1 MSAVRDTDFLP
12 STLRAESERG
22 NSFAYILTLMV
33 FVFVGFFIYW
43 ASIATLEEVTRG
55 EATVIPSQR
64 VQVIQNLE
72 GGILAEML
80 VREGDIVDKGEVLL
94 RIENT
99 AAQAQFK
106 ENQGRIYSLAAST
119 ARLQAE
125 AEGKPLEFPQDLVE
139 AAPGVVASERET
151 HELRVQE
158 LEQSVAGLESEKVQR
173 SQEIQELQSR
183 RDQLADTLRI
193 TQRELNLM
201 RPLAPRVVSEREILQ
216 LERQVADIEGELRT
230 VQLSIPRAEA
240 ALEQANHRLEE
251 VRFTFKREAS
261 ERLSQLRAE
270 LNALREIN
278 AAGEDKVQRT
288 TIPSPVRGKV
298 QQIYFNTIGGVIP
311 PGEDILEIV
320 PLDDTLLVEA
330 QIKPADI
337 AFIRPGQD
345 AKVKITAYDFSIY
358 GSLDAKV
365 ENVSPD
371 TDTDEE
377 GNIFY
382 RVHLR
387 TEENTFSRNGKT
399 YPISPGMVA
408 TVDILT
414 GEKTVMDYLLK
425 PILKVQENALR
436 ER

>member
-1 MSAVRDTDFLP
+1 MSAVRDREFLP

-33 FVFVGFFIYW
+33 FVFVAIFIYW
-43 ASIATLEEVTRG
+43 ASIATLDEVTRG
-55 EATVIPSQR
+55 DATVIPSQR

-80 VREGDIVDKGEVLL
+80 VREGNIVERGEVLL

-106 ENQGRIYSLAAST
+106 ENQARIYSLAAST
-119 ARLQAE
+119 ARLEAE
-125 AEGKPLEFPQDLVE
+125 AEGKPLEFPEGLLE
-139 AAPGVVASERET
+139 AAPAVVASERET
-151 HELRVQE
+151 HALRTQE
-158 LEQSVAGLESEKVQR
+158 LAQSVAGLESEVVQR
-173 SQEIQELQSR
+173 RQEIQELQSR

-193 TQRELNLM
+193 TRRELNLM
-201 RPLAPRVVSEREILQ
+201 RPLAPRVVSEREVLQ
-216 LERQVADIEGELRT
+216 LERQVAEIDGELRT
-230 VQLSIPRAEA
+230 VELSIPRAEA
-240 ALEQANHRLEE
+240 ALEQAQHRLEE
-251 VRFTFKREAS
+251 VGFTFKREAA
-261 ERLSQLRAE
+261 ERLSELRAE
-270 LNALREIN
+270 LNALLEIN
-278 AAGEDKVQRT
+278 AAGEDRVQRT

-298 QQIYFNTIGGVIP
+298 QQIFFNTVGGVIP

-330 QIKPADI
+330 RIKPADI

-371 TDTDEE
+371 TDTDDE

-382 RVHLR
+382 RVQLR
-387 TEENTFSRNGKT
+387 TQENTFNRNGKT

-408 TVDILT
+408 SVDILT